1 MKHYR
6 TAMRS
11 KFKTRLAKANVRIDF
26 GEPNTAPVDEIIKRI
41 TDGLIESMEEFSVT
55 KV

>member
-6 TAMRS
+6 AAMRS
-11 KFKTRLAKANVRIDF
+11 KFKTKLAKVNVRIDF
-26 GEPNTAPVDEIIKRI
+26 GEPDAAPVDEIIKRI
-41 TDGLIESMEEFSVT
+41 ANGLIESMEEVSVT

>member
-6 TAMRS
+6 AAMRS
-11 KFKTRLAKANVRIDF
+11 KFKTRMVKANIKVDF
-26 GEPNTAPVDEIIKRI
+26 GEPNAAPIDEIIKRI
-41 TDGLIESMEEFSVT
+41 TDGLIESMGEVSVT

>member
-6 TAMRS
+6 AAMRS
-11 KFKTRLAKANVRIDF
+11 KFKTKLAKVNVRIDF
-26 GEPNTAPVDEIIKRI
+26 GESNAAPIDEIIKRI
-41 TDGLIESMEEFSVT
+41 TEGLIENMEKVHPT